1 MGSEMGHEKR
11 LTQALELAADVRT
24 ILVATADGEGRP
36 HLAVAG
42 KILGL
47 ADGRV
52 AVFEWFCPGTVANL
66 EKNPRISL
74 VVWDPGRDIGYQLV
88 GEAERV
94 EDVAFLDGH
103 LPELESVR
111 PVPQTQ
117 RRITVRVTGIMAFSR
132 APHTDE
138 PG

>member
-1 MGSEMGHEKR
+1 M
-11 LTQALELAADVRT
+11 
-24 ILVATADGEGRP
+24 
-36 HLAVAG
+36 AVAG

-52 AVFEWFCPGTVANL
+52 AVSEWFCPGTVANL

-88 GEAERV
+88 GEVEGV
-94 EDVAFLDGH
+94 EDVAFLNGH
-103 LPELESVR
+103 LAELESVR
-111 PVPQTQ
+111 PVPQTR
-117 RRITVRVTGIMAFSR
+117 RRITVHVTGIMAFSR
-132 APHTDE
+132 GPHTDA

>member
-1 MGSEMGHEKR
+1 MGGEIGHGER
-11 LTQALELAADVRT
+11 LAQALALAANVRT
-24 ILVATADGEGRP
+24 ILVATADAEGRP
-36 HLAVAG
+36 HMAVAG

-52 AVFEWFCPGTVANL
+52 AVSEWFCPGTVANL

-74 VVWDPGRDIGYQLV
+74 VVWDPGRDSGYQLV
-88 GEAERV
+88 GEVEGV
-94 EDVAFLDGH
+94 EDVAFLNGH

-117 RRITVRVTGIMAFSR
+117 RRVTVHVTGIMPFSR

-138 PG
+138 DG